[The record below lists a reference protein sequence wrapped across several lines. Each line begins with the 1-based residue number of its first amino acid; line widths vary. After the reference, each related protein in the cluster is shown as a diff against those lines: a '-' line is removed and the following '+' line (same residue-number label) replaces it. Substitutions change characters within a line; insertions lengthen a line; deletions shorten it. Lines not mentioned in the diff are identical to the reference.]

1 MPKVKISD
9 EKYAEIKK
17 YLEGHMYYKDDFTID
32 EFIDSIV
39 SMGWFAYTHDGF
51 DGSAHP
57 KKGGDFGI
65 NC

>member
-17 YLEGHMYYKDDFTID
+17 YLEGHMYYKDEYTID
-32 EFIDSIV
+32 EFINSIL
-39 SMGWFAYTHDGF
+39 SMGWYAYRNDGF